1 MLISLSLFN
10 LNALA
15 DEVDPIG
22 ADPGFKSIQFQAIIL
37 DKIKY
42 PTYLAEGQ
50 IDEASFMFSSS
61 QYDGRLHFEKLKP
74 ETTPTTLVSDVYT
87 VYETY
92 DGSFSIFYD
101 DIILSS
107 GELKKGSKI
116 VTCAFK
122 RIDVNHMTVTRD
134 DGSTYIAK
142 GKVAVTMYDKNDNWV
157 KYLVSSMPTQSGI
170 FVPVGYKYH
179 IKVVADTNDD
189 RDTYERNLDYTN
201 L

>member
-1 MLISLSLFN
+1 MILIMLISLSLFN

-87 VYETY
+87 VYETVN
-92 DGSFSIFYD
+92 
-101 DIILSS
+101 IIGVFISLDAIDF
-107 GELKKGSKI
+107 L
-116 VTCAFK
+116 
-122 RIDVNHMTVTRD
+122 IDVYVRR
-134 DGSTYIAK
+134 GA
-142 GKVAVTMYDKNDNWV
+142 
-157 KYLVSSMPTQSGI
+157 
-170 FVPVGYKYH
+170 
-179 IKVVADTNDD
+179 
-189 RDTYERNLDYTN
+189 
-201 L
+201 